1 MRDKIHATP
10 LAVAGIASDNPKDE
24 DGQRTDTARRY
35 VRSDCKIGN
44 VMGAGFH
51 LGGFLGL
58 TGVRAG

>member
-1 MRDKIHATP
+1 MRDKIHAIL
-10 LAVAGIASDNPKDE
+10 LAVAGITSDNMKNE

-44 VMGAGFH
+44 AMGVGFH

-58 TGVRAG
+58 TGIRAG